1 MWNDN
6 DYYYLDREP
15 RYRPVWSHRPH
26 RPPFP
31 SIYARPREV
40 TPFMKPEMGT
50 LMGLGMAP
58 LFPRIP
64 ELATPHAVAQ
74 RLFPPSRPS
83 YMPLY
88 QDFSAPARPLV
99 ISMNIK
105 TSALKCLIEWKH
117 PNVPKTMKYKYKLEI
132 WEGVQCEVHELPSH
146 CSSFSLKTTPGSWYK
161 SELTCVDKAEV
172 IIAVGRARFKA
183 GHFFCTLLKK
193 QKALEQITVV
203 SVFSYEEMQMLYK
216 KALDFVGTAMHS
228 FHVLYRC
235 KPKMYY
241 DDIHFH
247 YGGIM
252 EKYLKDN
259 NGQAAS
265 SINGAISGLFF
276 SARLS
281 PDGSLPTHSPFGN
294 VRMRIQAFH
303 LLDPARI
310 NMYFSDFY
318 CNYITHYVT
327 VVICEK
333 NSETDIFCMQRLIK
347 LPPDSNPFLRTI
359 IRPPLF
365 EPEFWVNKNVWVE
378 IYYTENVPLSLGTF
392 DTIIATGAGTSRVG
406 GLPHNKQCQLC
417 NLYPQKAF
425 LSSTK
430 SQLGSKLNSTFQLL
444 LNMSKEDL
452 EIDSFDCADVIETI
466 CMLIDSV
473 VDQSDQEKCMEIE
486 ESEPTITQKQLD
498 PPSDVIA
505 KLSEKPMCE
514 EMKEAVLFLTQVT
527 IDLDKYFELVAKT
540 FDEAKQDMLSGAEV
554 IF

>member
-6 DYYYLDREP
+6 DYYFAEREA
-15 RYRPVWSHRPH
+15 RYRPAWPHRPH
-26 RPPFP
+26 RPPFLGP
-31 SIYARPREV
+31 YARPREL
-40 TPFMKPEMGT
+40 TPFMKPEMSPI
-50 LMGLGMAP
+50 MGIGMVP

-64 ELATPHAVAQ
+64 ELATPHAAVQ
-74 RLFPPSRPS
+74 RPLPPTRPNHP
-83 YMPLY
+83 PLY
-88 QDFSAPARPLV
+88 QDFSAPARPLA
-99 ISMNIK
+99 INMNFQ

-117 PNVPKTMKYKYKLEI
+117 PNVPKTVKYTYKLEI
-132 WEGVQCEVHELPSH
+132 WEDIQCEKHDLPSH
-146 CSSFSLKTTPGSWYK
+146 TTSFSLKTTPGSWYK
-161 SELTCVDKAEV
+161 VDLTCVDKAETV
-172 IIAVGRARFKA
+172 LAIGRTRFKA
-183 GHFFCTLLKK
+183 
-193 QKALEQITVV
+193 
-203 SVFSYEEMQMLYK
+203 VFSHDEMQMLYK

-235 KPKMYY
+235 KPKIYY
-241 DDIHFH
+241 DDIHFRC
-247 YGGIM
+247 GGIM

-303 LLDPARI
+303 LLDPTRI

-333 NSETDIFCMQRLIK
+333 HSETDLFCMQRLIK
-347 LPPDSNPFLRTI
+347 LAPDSNPFLKI
-359 IRPPLF
+359 VIRPPLF

-378 IYYTENVPLSLGTF
+378 IYYTENVPLTLGTF

-417 NLYPQKAF
+417 NLYPQKATSA
-425 LSSTK
+425 SSK

-444 LNMSKEDL
+444 LNLGKEEL
-452 EIDSFDCADVIETI
+452 GSDSVDDCADIIETI
-466 CMLIDSV
+466 CALVDAV
-473 VDQSDQEKCMEIE
+473 VDQTEHEKSLEDEKTDQQTMER
-486 ESEPTITQKQLD
+486 KQLE
-498 PPSDVIA
+498 PASEVIA
-505 KLSEKPMCE
+505 KLADKPICE
-514 EMKEAVLFLTQVT
+514 EMKEAVDFLRKMTS
-527 IDLDKYFELVAKT
+527 DLDKYFDVLDKALDDIKR
-540 FDEAKQDMLSGAEV
+540 V
-554 IF
+554 IFANEIVVS